1 MRLFGLLS
9 LRLLFSG
16 TCRDPALSNDVFPP
30 EFDESRVSYS
40 LDNNYVQ
47 EEECLTCARIEKKMT
62 DKDELYRGK
71 AGKKASCKKM
81 RGMNE
86 KQKAR
91 KKCEIEW
98 GEETAGRVE
107 QHFLFADRHH
117 LHLLGINIIA
127 VT

>member
-1 MRLFGLLS
+1 MS
-9 LRLLFSG
+9 
-16 TCRDPALSNDVFPP
+16 
-30 EFDESRVSYS
+30 
-40 LDNNYVQ
+40 
-47 EEECLTCARIEKKMT
+47 IEKKMT

-117 LHLLGINIIA
+117 LHLEGINIIA
-127 VT
+127 VTWWARLVRLLYLMLKKEG